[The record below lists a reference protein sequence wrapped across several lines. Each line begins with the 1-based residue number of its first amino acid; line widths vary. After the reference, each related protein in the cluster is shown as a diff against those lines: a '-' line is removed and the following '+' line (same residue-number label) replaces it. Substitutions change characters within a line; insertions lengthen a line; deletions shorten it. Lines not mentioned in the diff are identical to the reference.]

1 MNSFRKIA
9 MFFNEKGEQIDSGG
23 KTVKNSE
30 LARLIYDE
38 TVVICAKFLRVDSS
52 DSIPETEP
60 VQLNPAAMFSCF
72 GDTGYQ
78 SENLI
83 FLAQNNPDNP
93 DNNCVNLPGDW
104 LDDNTANPENGELSF
119 RISTG
124 NLNFAD
130 ALGSKQNR
138 TCQMVITATP
148 PGSAGCSVLALCQ
161 ILAYNRPSL
170 QDFPPQQISRDFL
183 DAAQIGAL
191 FAASPEIE
199 FAPDPEGS
207 STSSIRRNND
217 SFIRFR
223 SRAAANAEWSP
234 WIELFNGM
242 SAYDIWLAQGNAG
255 SITDFLDAIKGE
267 PAQPVDDVEIDSA
280 TLNNGVFTISS
291 EELNTNGQPAVQLF
305 TPEGILASANPNI
318 KIQWLENS
326 LTVDFSALE
335 SPPEGVWRLKFGG
348 GATLP
353 DIVTPADAVPVF
365 YNSSRGFFSRLD
377 RNTPVAYLTA
387 FAENIIRLRI
397 QIAAAEN
404 GSGSVALQIRN
415 RDSIVHSTVIPV
427 SPTTAMHNIDLPN
440 SVSGT
445 LVIQRDCNDENDT
458 LDDSAIISGILLI
471 SKR

>member
-1 MNSFRKIA
+1 MNNFRKIE

-23 KTVKNSE
+23 KAVKNSE

-207 STSSIRRNND
+207 STSATRRNND

-242 SAYDIWLAQGNAG
+242 SAYDIWLAQGNSG
-255 SITDFLDAIKGE
+255 STADFLAAIKGE
-267 PAQPVDDVEIDSA
+267 SAQPVSDVEIDTA
-280 TLNNGVFTISS
+280 YLNDGVFTIST
-291 EELNTNGQPAVQLF
+291 EELNTSGQPAVQLF
-305 TPEGILASANPNI
+305 NPEGVLTVNNPDI

-326 LTVDFSALE
+326 LTVDFSTLE
-335 SPPEGVWRLKFGG
+335 TPPEGVWHLKFGG

-353 DIVTPADAVPVF
+353 NIITPADAVPVF
-365 YNSSRGFFSRLD
+365 YNSSRGFFYRLD
-377 RNTPVAYLTA
+377 QNTPTAYLTV
-387 FAENIIRLRI
+387 FAENIIRVRI
-397 QIAAAEN
+397 QIAAEES
-404 GSGSVALQIRN
+404 GSGSIAIQIRN
-415 RDSIVHSTVIPV
+415 RNSTILSATIPV
-427 SPTTAMHNIDLPN
+427 SATPAMHNIDLPN

-445 LVIQRDCNDENDT
+445 LAIQRDCNSENDT
-458 LDDSAIISGILLI
+458 LTSAAVISGILLI
-471 SKR
+471 SKQ